1 MVIFTKKRSTLKVYT
16 SQNQYS
22 KKPSVITIGT
32 FDGVHIGHQKIIDQL
47 VKVGQNKNLEAVVL
61 TFFPHPRMVLQ
72 KDSNI
77 KLLNT
82 INERKELL
90 SKLNLDGLIVKT
102 FDREFANL
110 SARDYVKNI
119 LVDELNAKHIIIGYD
134 HHFGKNRSANIDDLK
149 RFGKEYGFEI
159 EEISAQD
166 IKDVAVSSTKIR
178 NAISK
183 GDITTASSYLGAPY
197 FLTGSVVKG
206 KGLGKQIQF
215 PTANIHIEEDYKL
228 IPKNGV
234 YVVSAIIDKTKT
246 YGMMNIGTN
255 PTVNGKTQS
264 IEVHFFNLDKNLY
277 GETLQVMILNR
288 LRDEH
293 KFESINLLQKQLKLD
308 QKEAL
313 HFINQYE

>member
-1 MVIFTKKRSTLKVYT
+1 MQ
-16 SQNQYS
+16 SQDSFHS
-22 KKPSVITIGT
+22 KIKQGSVITIGT
-32 FDGVHIGHQKIIDQL
+32 FDGVHIGHQKIIEQL
-47 VKVGQNKNLEAVVL
+47 VKVGQDKELESVVL

-72 KDSNI
+72 KEANI

-82 INERKELL
+82 IDERKQLL
-90 SKLNLDGLIVKT
+90 FQLGLNALVVKT
-102 FDREFANL
+102 FDENFANL
-110 SARDYVKNI
+110 SARDFVKTI

-149 RFGKEYGFEI
+149 TFGKEFGFEV
-159 EEISAQD
+159 EDISAQD

-178 NAISK
+178 NAISN
-183 GDITTASSYLGAPY
+183 GDLQTANSYLGCPY
-197 FLTGSVVKG
+197 FLTGTVIKG

-234 YVVSAIIDKTKT
+234 YVVHSIIDTIPV

-255 PTVNGKTQS
+255 PTVNGTKQS
-264 IEVHFFNLDKNLY
+264 IEVHFFNLDKDLY
-277 GETLQVMILNR
+277 DDTLKVNILNR

-293 KFESINLLQKQLKLD
+293 KFDSVALLREQLKLD
-308 QKEAL
+308 QEHAL
-313 HFINQYE
+313 KFISDYE